1 MSFHDHSRVEPGRFS
16 KSTKS
21 RPAIAGPWPT
31 YRQFRDLPERD
42 RWVLYG
48 SAKAYREALE
58 GQGLAMSESY
68 DDFIRRV
75 TEELN
80 I

>member
-1 MSFHDHSRVEPGRFS
+1 MTTPPNHAQALPQGAVASII
-16 KSTKS
+16 T
-21 RPAIAGPWPT
+21 GPWPS
-31 YRQFRDLPERD
+31 YAAFRDLPERE

-58 GQGLAMSESY
+58 LQGFQMAESY
-68 DDFIRRV
+68 DQFVRRV
-75 TEELN
+75 TAELE

>member
-1 MSFHDHSRVEPGRFS
+1 MSLERRDQIGIGHSQAGSLDRQ
-16 KSTKS
+16 
-21 RPAIAGPWPT
+21 AIAGPWPT

-48 SAKAYREALE
+48 SAKAYRYALE
-58 GQGLAMSESY
+58 DQGLVMSESY